1 MVDVTFDKTI
11 CTSVTANGFWLDGE
25 VVKANNADSDG
36 DGIPDAIERACNPK
50 NLYCVVGR
58 TSQQIA
64 TADSDGDL
72 IPDYLDLDRSVWLV
86 LLVCRLFKALIVV
99 VVAATDAVGGV
110 GGGVVCLKLW

>member
-1 MVDVTFDKTI
+1 
-11 CTSVTANGFWLDGE
+11 

-50 NLYCVVGR
+50 NLYCVAGR

-72 IPDYLDLDRSVWLV
+72 IPDYLDLDRSVWWWWW
-86 LLVCRLFKALIVV
+86 CCLFKALVVV
-99 VVAATDAVGGV
+99 VVAAVAAAAAVV
-110 GGGVVCLKLW
+110 GGGVGSVVCLKRR